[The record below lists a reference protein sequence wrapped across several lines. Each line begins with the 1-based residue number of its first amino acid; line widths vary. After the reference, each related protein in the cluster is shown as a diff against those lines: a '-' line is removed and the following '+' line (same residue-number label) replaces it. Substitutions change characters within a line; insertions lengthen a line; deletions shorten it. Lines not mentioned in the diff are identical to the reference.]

1 MCVYVCVC
9 VCICVFKGKTQD
21 KNNLP
26 LADHILGNFA
36 HIFAQVYYDIRRV
49 T

>member
-1 MCVYVCVC
+1 MFVCVCVC
-9 VCICVFKGKTQD
+9 VCICGSKGKTQD
-21 KNNLP
+21 KNNLR

-36 HIFAQVYYDIRRV
+36 HIFAQVYYDIKRV